1 MTGHDVRRK
10 EAPPAMADPST
21 APHSASRPAAVLRTL
36 AAAMVGG
43 ALFAAAGLPAAWL
56 SGALTVVAV
65 LAMFGAD
72 VTVTKG
78 IRGAAFIALG
88 IMMGAAVTPE
98 TLTGMRNWPISIAV
112 LVLSVAA
119 TMAAVTF
126 YLRRFAGWDGRTAF
140 YASAPGALSTAL
152 ALATQDGA
160 DVRRVAF
167 AQAIRL
173 FIIVALLPGALV
185 SFGLSVA
192 VPLPLRPPLPGSIG
206 IGTAGELALMAV
218 TGIIGGLAADRAKV
232 PGGLLFGAMFASA
245 ILHASGLVT
254 ALLPDYVLI
263 PSFIAL
269 GASVGSRF
277 AGSDL
282 ATLKHFLLASLGA
295 FAVASGVALAFAL
308 LAAALSGEGVG
319 KVIVAFAPGGVEA
332 MSALAFVIGLDPA
345 FVAAHH
351 IVRFLLIGLLLPFAA
366 RLLFGPAPVPG
377 DPAA

>member
-1 MTGHDVRRK
+1 MAVS
-10 EAPPAMADPST
+10 PPAHHD
-21 APHSASRPAAVLRTL
+21 APRPLAILATLAL
-36 AAAMVGG
+36 AAAGG
-43 ALFAAAGLPAAWL
+43 GLFALLGLPAAWL

-65 LAMFGAD
+65 LAVA
-72 VTVTKG
+72 G
-78 IRGAAFIALG
+78 IGVGVNRLVRAVAFIGLG
-88 IMMGAAVTPE
+88 ITMGAAVTPE
-98 TLTGMRNWPISIAV
+98 TLAGMRSWPISLAV
-112 LVLSVAA
+112 LVVSVAA

-173 FIIVALLPGALV
+173 FIIVALLPGILV
-185 SFGLSVA
+185 SLGLSVA
-192 VPLPLRPPLPGSIG
+192 LPPPRLPHPGSLG
-206 IGTAGELALMAV
+206 LGTAGELILMTMAGV
-218 TGIIGGLAADRAKV
+218 IGGIAAHQAKV

-245 ILHASGLVT
+245 GLHAGGLVT
-254 ALLPDYVLI
+254 ALMPSYILI
-263 PSFIAL
+263 PCFVML
-269 GASVGSRF
+269 GASVGARF

-282 ATLKHFLLASLGA
+282 ATLKQFLLASLGA
-295 FAVASGVALAFAL
+295 FVVASAVALAFAL
-308 LAAALSGEGVG
+308 LAAMLSGEGAG

-366 RLLFGPAPVPG
+366 RLVFGPVPAEEETDG
-377 DPAA
+377 

>member
-1 MTGHDVRRK
+1 MEV
-10 EAPPAMADPST
+10 PPAMAVPSSVRRRT
-21 APHSASRPAAVLRTL
+21 PRPITILRTL
-36 AAAMVGG
+36 AAAAAGG
-43 ALFAAAGLPAAWL
+43 GLFAAFGLPAAWL
-56 SGALTVVAV
+56 SGSLTVVAM
-65 LAMFGAD
+65 LALFGAR
-72 VTVTKG
+72 VAVG
-78 IRGAAFIALG
+78 QSVRGVAFIGLG
-88 IMMGAAVTPE
+88 ITMGSAVTPA

-173 FIIVALLPGALV
+173 FLLIAVLPGTLASLGLSSAALVPPRVLLPGSA
-185 SFGLSVA
+185 
-192 VPLPLRPPLPGSIG
+192 G
-206 IGTAGELALMAV
+206 IGAAGELMLMAV
-218 TGIIGGLAADRAKV
+218 AGIAGGLAADRAKV

-245 ILHASGLVT
+245 LLHGSGLVT
-254 ALLPDYVLI
+254 ALMPAYALI
-263 PSFIAL
+263 PCFLAL

-282 ATLKHFLLASLGA
+282 ATLKHFLIASFGA
-295 FAVASGVALAFAL
+295 FVVASCVSLVFAL
-308 LAAALSGEGVG
+308 IAAALSGEGAG
-319 KVIVAFAPGGVEA
+319 KTIVAFAPGGVEA
-332 MSALAFVIGLDPA
+332 MSTLAFVIGLDPA

-366 RLLFGPAPVPG
+366 RLLFGRARVPS
-377 DPAA
+377 DPAS

>member
-1 MTGHDVRRK
+1 M
-10 EAPPAMADPST
+10 EAPPAMAVP
-21 APHSASRPAAVLRTL
+21 PAAHRRAPRLIAILRTL
-36 AAAMVGG
+36 AAATAGG
-43 ALFAAAGLPAAWL
+43 GLFAALGLPAAWL

-65 LAMFGAD
+65 LALFGAG
-72 VTVTKG
+72 VAVG
-78 IRGAAFIALG
+78 NSVRGAAFIGLG
-88 IMMGAAVTPE
+88 ITMGAAVTPD
-98 TLTGMRNWPISIAV
+98 TLAGMRNWPFSLAV

-173 FIIVALLPGALV
+173 FLLIAVLPGALA
-185 SFGLSVA
+185 SFGLSMA
-192 VPLPLRPPLPGSIG
+192 VPLPVGPPLPPGSIG
-206 IGTAGELALMAV
+206 IGAAGEVALMV
-218 TGIIGGLAADRAKV
+218 VSGIIGGLAADRAKV

-245 ILHASGLVT
+245 FLHATGLVT
-254 ALLPDYVLI
+254 AFMPPYVLI
-263 PSFIAL
+263 PCFIAL

-295 FAVASGVALAFAL
+295 FVVASSVSLAFAL
-308 LAAALSGEGVG
+308 LAAGLSGEAAG
-319 KVIVAFAPGGVEA
+319 KTIVAFAPGGVEA

-345 FVAAHH
+345 FVATHH

-366 RLLFGPAPVPG
+366 RLLFGPAPMPS
-377 DPAA
+377 DPAS

>member
-1 MTGHDVRRK
+1 MAVPSSVRRR
-10 EAPPAMADPST
+10 AP
-21 APHSASRPAAVLRTL
+21 RPIAILGTL
-36 AAAMVGG
+36 VAAAAGG
-43 ALFAAAGLPAAWL
+43 GLFAAFGLPAAWL

-65 LAMFGAD
+65 LALFGAR
-72 VTVTKG
+72 VAVSKG
-78 IRGAAFIALG
+78 IRGATFIG
-88 IMMGAAVTPE
+88 IGITMGAAVTPE
-98 TLTGMRNWPISIAV
+98 TLAGMRHWPISIAV

-126 YLRRFAGWDGRTAF
+126 YLRRVAGWDGRTAF

-173 FIIVALLPGALV
+173 FLLIAVLPGTLASLGLSTAALVPPRVLLPGSA
-185 SFGLSVA
+185 
-192 VPLPLRPPLPGSIG
+192 G
-206 IGTAGELALMAV
+206 IGAAGELALMAV
-218 TGIIGGLAADRAKV
+218 AGIAGGLAADRAKV

-245 ILHASGLVT
+245 ILHATGLVT
-254 ALLPDYVLI
+254 ALVPPYVLI
-263 PSFIAL
+263 PCFIAL

-295 FAVASGVALAFAL
+295 FVVASCVSLVFAL
-308 LAAALSGEGVG
+308 IAATLSGEGVG
-319 KVIVAFAPGGVEA
+319 KTIVAFAPGGVEA
-332 MSALAFVIGLDPA
+332 MSTLAFAIGLDPA

-366 RLLFGPAPVPG
+366 RLLFGRAPVPS
-377 DPAA
+377 DPAI

>member
-1 MTGHDVRRK
+1 M
-10 EAPPAMADPST
+10 EAPPAMADPSA
-21 APHSASRPAAVLRTL
+21 APHSTTRLIAVLRTL
-36 AAAMVGG
+36 AAAAAGG
-43 ALFAAAGLPAAWL
+43 ALFAATGLPAAWL

-65 LAMFGAD
+65 LAMFGTD
-72 VTVTKG
+72 VAVTKG
-78 IRGAAFIALG
+78 VRGAAFIALG

-98 TLTGMRNWPISIAV
+98 TLSGMRNWPISIAV

-126 YLRRFAGWDGRTAF
+126 YLRHFAGWDGRTAF

-152 ALATQDGA
+152 VLATQDGA

-192 VPLPLRPPLPGSIG
+192 VPLPVRPPLPGSIG

-263 PSFIAL
+263 PAFIAL

-282 ATLKHFLLASLGA
+282 STLKHFLLASLGA
-295 FAVASGVALAFAL
+295 FVVASSVALAFAL

-366 RLLFGPAPVPG
+366 RLLFGPAPAPS
-377 DPAA
+377 DPAS

>member
-1 MTGHDVRRK
+1 M
-10 EAPPAMADPST
+10 EAPPAMSVPSS
-21 APHSASRPAAVLRTL
+21 APHGAPRLIPVLRTL
-36 AAAMVGG
+36 AAAAAGG
-43 ALFAAAGLPAAWL
+43 GLFAASGLPAAWL
-56 SGALTVVAV
+56 SGALTAVAV
-65 LAMFGAD
+65 LAIFGAK
-72 VTVTKG
+72 VSVTKG

-88 IMMGAAVTPE
+88 VMMGAAVTPE
-98 TLTGMRNWPISIAV
+98 TLTGMRTWPISLAV
-112 LVLSVAA
+112 LALSVAA

-185 SFGLSVA
+185 SFGLSA
-192 VPLPLRPPLPGSIG
+192 AMPLPLRPPHMGSLG

-218 TGIIGGLAADRAKV
+218 TGIIGGIAADRAKV
-232 PGGLLFGAMFASA
+232 PGGILFGAMFASA
-245 ILHASGLVT
+245 ILLAGGLVT

-269 GASVGSRF
+269 GASVGARF

-282 ATLKHFLLASLGA
+282 ATLKHFLLASLAA
-295 FAVASGVALAFAL
+295 FAIAAAVALAFAL

-366 RLLFGPAPVPG
+366 RLLFGPAPAGEDSAP
-377 DPAA
+377 

>member
-1 MTGHDVRRK
+1 M
-10 EAPPAMADPST
+10 EALPAMAVASS
-21 APHSASRPAAVLRTL
+21 APHGAPRPIMILRTL
-36 AAAMVGG
+36 AAATAGG
-43 ALFAAAGLPAAWL
+43 GLFAALGLPAAWL
-56 SGALTVVAV
+56 SGALTAVAV
-65 LAMFGAD
+65 LAIFGAN
-72 VTVTKG
+72 VTVTRG

-88 IMMGAAVTPE
+88 VMMGAAVTPE
-98 TLTGMRNWPISIAV
+98 TLTGMRNSPISIAV

-192 VPLPLRPPLPGSIG
+192 MPLPLPPPLLGSLG

-218 TGIIGGLAADRAKV
+218 TGIIGGIAADRAKV

-245 ILHASGLVT
+245 ILHAGGLVT

-269 GASVGSRF
+269 GASVGARF

-295 FAVASGVALAFAL
+295 FAVAAGVALAFAL

-366 RLLFGPAPVPG
+366 RLLFGPAPAG
-377 DPAA
+377 EDPVS

>member
-1 MTGHDVRRK
+1 METPHDMAFSSSRRRR
-10 EAPPAMADPST
+10 AYYWT
-21 APHSASRPAAVLRTL
+21 AVLRTL
-36 AAAMVGG
+36 AAAAAGG
-43 ALFAAAGLPAAWL
+43 GLFAALGLPAAWL
-56 SGALTVVAV
+56 SGALTAVAV
-65 LAMFGAD
+65 LAVSGAN
-72 VTVTKG
+72 VVITRG
-78 IRGAAFIALG
+78 IRAAAFIALG
-88 IMMGAAVTPE
+88 VMMGAAVTPE
-98 TLTGMRNWPISIAV
+98 TFAGMRNWPISLAV

-126 YLRRFAGWDGRTAF
+126 YLRRVAGWDGRTAF

-173 FIIVALLPGALV
+173 FIIVAVLPGALV
-185 SFGLSVA
+185 SLGLSVA
-192 VPLPLRPPLPGSIG
+192 VPLPARLPQMGSLG
-206 IGTAGELALMAV
+206 IGMAGELALMAV
-218 TGIIGGLAADRAKV
+218 TGIIGGLAAHWVRV

-245 ILHASGLVT
+245 ILHATGLVT
-254 ALLPDYVLI
+254 ALLPAYVLV

-282 ATLKHFLLASLGA
+282 STLRHFLIASLGA
-295 FAVASGVALAFAL
+295 FVVASGVALVFAL
-308 LAAALSGEGVG
+308 LAAVLSGEGIG

-366 RLLFGPAPVPG
+366 RLLFGPAQAG
-377 DPAA
+377 EDSAS